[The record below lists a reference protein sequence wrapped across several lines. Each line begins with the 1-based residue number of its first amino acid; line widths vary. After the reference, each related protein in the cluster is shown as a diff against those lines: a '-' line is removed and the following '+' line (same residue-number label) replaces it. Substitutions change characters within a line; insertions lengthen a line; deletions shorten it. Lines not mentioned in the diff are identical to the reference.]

1 MLDKKVNK
9 EYKQMMFIYFCSVLC
24 LSIFCTTMS
33 GFNSLI
39 ELYQVFLLSTIF
51 WGCMLAGMI
60 PPRKK
65 DIR

>member
-1 MLDKKVNK
+1 MKITMLGV
-9 EYKQMMFIYFCSVLC
+9 YFLSVLS
-24 LSIFCTTMS
+24 LSVFTTIMC
-33 GFNSLI
+33 GFHSLI